1 MRSVLWLIILL
12 ITTLNAG
19 NESTSNETNGSI
31 KQNSLIDI
39 SKKIE
44 EIEKSSN
51 LDNEWTKT
59 YSAYITHKSLINK
72 KREIEA
78 KLKRYKSLRSLT
90 KLQIKRVA
98 KLKKELEVINNK
110 INLIKDFEKDPFKK
124 LIAPPE
130 LNDAPKISNP
140 FAIVNGLSYLK
151 EMKNKTKLYINKYH
165 TLNETIRQLKDEERI
180 IAYSVAD
187 TNSTTLQKKLK
198 EIREEIN
205 YLQTIQDI
213 FTTTKKVY
221 LKKADEIKSRIEKG
235 IKDELQKLV
244 YISFIIGFFLILL
257 LFLKYLTRK
266 YFSDKDS
273 FYTINKVI
281 NITFITILILII
293 LFAYLENVSYL
304 ITILGFASAGIAIAM
319 KDWFMSLMGWFVIVL
334 GGAVHVGDRVK
345 FVRGNVE
352 YVGDIVDISLLRMT
366 IQEDVT
372 LTTYMHNRRAGRIIF
387 VPNNYIFTD
396 MIANYSHSGLKT
408 VWDGIDFYITF
419 DSNVAKAINIA
430 KNIAKQYSKGYT
442 DITRKQLNRLRSKYQ
457 LKNTN
462 VEPRVFAFIEGYGMK
477 VSVWYLTNAYAT
489 LTLRSTIS
497 TKIIEEI
504 QQEDDI
510 KIAYPTQ
517 SLYVDRNIPKPTKEI
532 EKLVDEQT
540 QT

>member
-1 MRSVLWLIILL
+1 MKKLILL
-12 ITTLNAG
+12 LSAIFILFANTENNSSELN
-19 NESTSNETNGSI
+19 
-31 KQNSLIDI
+31 
-39 SKKIE
+39 
-44 EIEKSSN
+44 KSSN
-51 LDNEWTKT
+51 TLQTSIDFKNIIQKIENDKTLDNEWTKT
-59 YSAYITHKSLINK
+59 YSAYITHKALLNK
-72 KREIEA
+72 KKDLENKIN
-78 KLKRYKSLRSLT
+78 RYKSLKSLT
-90 KLQIKRVA
+90 KLQSTRLK
-98 KLKKELEVINNK
+98 KYKKELSVINDK

-124 LIAPPE
+124 LIAPPT
-130 LNDAPKISNP
+130 LNDAPKITNP
-140 FAIVNGLSYLK
+140 FAIIGGLSYLK
-151 EMKNKTKLYINKYH
+151 ELKNRTNIYINKYE
-165 TLNETIRQLKDEERI
+165 TLGATITKLKEGSKI
-180 IAYSVAD
+180 LSKLITD
-187 TNSTTLQKKLK
+187 TNNSQAVTKLK
-198 EIREEIN
+198 EINEEIN

-213 FTTTKKVY
+213 FKTTKKVY
-221 LKKADEIKSRIEKG
+221 LKKADEIKSTIEKG
-235 IKDELQKLV
+235 IKRELQKVV
-244 YISFIIGFFLILL
+244 YIGVIAIIFLMFF
-257 LFLKYLTRK
+257 LFLKFLTRK

-273 FYTINKVI
+273 FYTINKII
-281 NITFITILILII
+281 NVTFITILIFII
-293 LFAYLENVSYL
+293 LFAYLENVNYL

-396 MIANYSHSGLKT
+396 MVANYSHSGLKT

-419 DSNVAKAINIA
+419 DSNIAKATTIA

-442 DITRKQLNRLRSKYQ
+442 DITRKQLNKLRSKYQ

-462 VEPRVFAFIEGYGMK
+462 VEPRVFAFIEEYGMR

-489 LTLRSTIS
+489 LTLRGTIS

-517 SLYVDRNIPKPTKEI
+517 SIYVDKNIPKPVKEL
-532 EKLVDEQT
+532 EKPIDT
-540 QT
+540 NFS